1 MDALLLLVA
10 LILVG
15 IGAYQYFKASRDR
28 SSLGQYLAVEFGQ
41 MPAELRT
48 AQLVA
53 SERNMSAWLDGE
65 KILVRP
71 DQVYRTDKGL
81 HIPSETKTRA
91 AAVTYQYD
99 VIELSLQRLA
109 WAQKVGEGN
118 VAPHGYVRILPRAG
132 AGAPVYR
139 RVELLGEGELKKL
152 LRRYQSIL
160 AGQVAPEA
168 QKSPAACRGCSH
180 RKVCKVSRA

>member
-1 MDALLLLVA
+1 MLLVA

-15 IGAYQYFKASRDR
+15 VGAYQHFKATRDR
-28 SSLGQYLAVEFGQ
+28 SNLGQYLAIEFGR
-41 MPAELRT
+41 MPAELRM

-53 SERNMSAWLDGE
+53 SERDMSAWLDGQ

-71 DQVYRTDKGL
+71 DQIYRTDKGL
-81 HIPSETKTRA
+81 HVPSETKTRA

-118 VAPHGYVRILPRAG
+118 VALHGYVRILPRAG
-132 AGAPVYR
+132 AGARAPVYR
-139 RVELLGEGELKKL
+139 RVDLLGEGELKEL
-152 LRRYQSIL
+152 LRRYQAIL
-160 AGQVAPEA
+160 AGKVAPEA